1 MHTHTLFAC
10 TQSTTLYTTVEMES
24 ITSPLRHLFPHLLDL
39 IIWDCICQMRQMEQL
54 LHFWR
59 GIVLQKSGQPPSP
72 PRHHPPVLLLQL
84 DGGSLFTNTRQ
95 ELLEEVLAKDQTVP
109 AAGLNR

>member
-1 MHTHTLFAC
+1 MRTHTLFAC
-10 TQSTTLYTTVEMES
+10 TQGTTLYTTVEMES

-84 DGGSLFTNTRQ
+84 DGGSLFTNT
-95 ELLEEVLAKDQTVP
+95 
-109 AAGLNR
+109 